1 METITVKDVSRTYYD
16 TNGDLFK
23 ALDNVSLEWKSGES
37 IAVMGESGS
46 GKSTLAR
53 LIIGLE
59 KPSSGKILFDG
70 EDTSKWRGNRW
81 RRCRT
86 EIQAA
91 FQDEKGTLSPS
102 RSVMQNAEEALC
114 NLTSMKKSE
123 RYETILRLMVQMGL
137 SNNLLSVPV
146 RALSGGE
153 QRRLGLLRALAVRP
167 KFLVLDEVTAGL
179 DLITTESIL
188 DLLADYK
195 KDHGCS
201 YMLITHDLSAAS
213 RLCSRMFEIE
223 HGQIIHES
231 VQ

>member
-91 FQDEKGTLSPS
+91 FQDEK
-102 RSVMQNAEEALC
+102 
-114 NLTSMKKSE
+114 
-123 RYETILRLMVQMGL
+123 
-137 SNNLLSVPV
+137 
-146 RALSGGE
+146 
-153 QRRLGLLRALAVRP
+153 
-167 KFLVLDEVTAGL
+167 
-179 DLITTESIL
+179 
-188 DLLADYK
+188 
-195 KDHGCS
+195 
-201 YMLITHDLSAAS
+201 
-213 RLCSRMFEIE
+213 
-223 HGQIIHES
+223 
-231 VQ
+231 